1 MSTGKLA
8 GHLGIPVF
16 GEMIKHNGIELH
28 GTAHDREAPKIT
40 MAECR
45 EFNEAADRF
54 FEKHKLS
61 THNWQTN
68 SHRGITHRTT
78 KGRPSCG
85 G

>member
-1 MSTGKLA
+1 MCIDRLA
-8 GHLGIPVF
+8 GHRVIPAS
-16 GEMIKHNGIELH
+16 GRMIKYNGKELH

-45 EFNEAADRF
+45 EFNRKADEWLARRG
-54 FEKHKLS
+54 LG
-61 THNWQTN
+61 TNNWKSN

-78 KGRPSCG
+78 NRPSCG